1 MPSALVA
8 RCGAKRRVPRSFEPE
23 FQGTGAS
30 PLKVPSSF
38 SSLEETSLKKSS
50 PELFE
55 DDLESA
61 SCSVTFV
68 TVKKFSDLEKSKTAP
83 NCLPACRKYAIHGLK
98 PNAFLVE

>member
-1 MPSALVA
+1 
-8 RCGAKRRVPRSFEPE
+8 VPRSFEPE